1 MLDATEI
8 LHSLWEGDKKY
19 ARVSSVLKCW
29 KKSGLLEGLNIVMD
43 NIEINDEDVDNDF
56 SDGISNILDAMKKIQ
71 VVAKNDV
78 SQTSSTPLDN
88 TFAYESFDNTLE
100 MKQMTEN
107 WVNVESDKDIQNFEI
122 DQKIEKVFSLTTN
135 GSIASYE
142 SDINSLSSED
152 LEKNQENVMITGDN
166 NVITLDEAD
175 DYFHKIT
182 QFAEKNKVP
191 DDMIQKLHS
200 IHRDI
205 RKHSLMQKT
214 KTKTSNPSILSFFK
228 NVTEV

>member
-8 LHSLWEGDKKY
+8 LHNLWEGDKKY

-122 DQKIEKVFSLTTN
+122 DQKIEKFS
-135 GSIASYE
+135 
-142 SDINSLSSED
+142 
-152 LEKNQENVMITGDN
+152 
-166 NVITLDEAD
+166 
-175 DYFHKIT
+175 H
-182 QFAEKNKVP
+182 
-191 DDMIQKLHS
+191 
-200 IHRDI
+200 
-205 RKHSLMQKT
+205 
-214 KTKTSNPSILSFFK
+214 
-228 NVTEV
+228 